1 MRTRQGSITLQ
12 VPHFSDCCK
21 IPFRELCSY
30 YITNFLICFFSGSMW
45 NMATLLLIC
54 RWGFG
59 VSILVIAADID
70 AARSV
75 NAARSIIDTI
85 ARINI
90 SPTPIIPNSQYPI
103 AESIDKPLT
112 TAAADDAYKHI
123 RRLVLLLNL
132 NFVICI
138 ILSIPISLILLCAFP
153 NRQCQFPKP

>member
-1 MRTRQGSITLQ
+1 MTDNILTSSSAVNFL
-12 VPHFSDCCK
+12 VPLNVRRSNSYFISVDCDNSYNV
-21 IPFRELCSY
+21 IPNAFNLLLMLSFTNH
-30 YITNFLICFFSGSMW
+30 ITNFLICFFSGSMW

-59 VSILVIAADID
+59 VSILVIAADI
-70 AARSV
+70 AAVKSV

-103 AESIDKPLT
+103 AESIDSPLT

-132 NFVICI
+132 NFVI
-138 ILSIPISLILLCAFP
+138 
-153 NRQCQFPKP
+153 

>member
-1 MRTRQGSITLQ
+1 
-12 VPHFSDCCK
+12 
-21 IPFRELCSY
+21 
-30 YITNFLICFFSGSMW
+30 
-45 NMATLLLIC
+45 MATLLLIC

-90 SPTPIIPNSQYPI
+90 SPTLITPDSQYPI

-132 NFVICI
+132 NFVI
-138 ILSIPISLILLCAFP
+138 
-153 NRQCQFPKP
+153 

>member
-1 MRTRQGSITLQ
+1 
-12 VPHFSDCCK
+12 
-21 IPFRELCSY
+21 
-30 YITNFLICFFSGSMW
+30 MW
-45 NMATLLLIC
+45 NIATLLLIC

-75 NAARSIIDTI
+75 NAARSIIDTN

-103 AESIDKPLT
+103 ADSIDKPLT

-132 NFVICI
+132 NFVI
-138 ILSIPISLILLCAFP
+138 
-153 NRQCQFPKP
+153 